1 MIIKN
6 RIILFVILFIPSVL
20 LAQESKK
27 TSINWLTLSNAEI
40 LAKKSGKNMLLFFY
54 RENCDFCEKMKNQT
68 LNDPEV
74 INLINNNFFPVM
86 LNGKSKKPIIYNGI
100 EYTNEKSEPEDL
112 PYFHDLFKKL
122 VDLRNDNYYW
132 PTIVIVN
139 GKHKKI
145 IQGSGFWPKVLT
157 LRNLK
162 QIIH

>member
-20 LAQESKK
+20 LSQESKK

-112 PYFHDLFKKL
+112 PYFHDL
-122 VDLRNDNYYW
+122 
-132 PTIVIVN
+132 
-139 GKHKKI
+139 
-145 IQGSGFWPKVLT
+145 
-157 LRNLK
+157 
-162 QIIH
+162 